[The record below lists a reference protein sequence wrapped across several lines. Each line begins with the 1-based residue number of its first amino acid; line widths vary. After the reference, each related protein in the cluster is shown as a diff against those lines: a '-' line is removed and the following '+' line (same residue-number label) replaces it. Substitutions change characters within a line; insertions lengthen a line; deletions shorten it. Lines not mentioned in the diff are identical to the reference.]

1 MGQQASVVL
10 MVHVYTSHGSVTKI
24 WTALMVAMKQT
35 VVIIYQAFNYVFC
48 FANKFNFPVHL
59 FVQL

>member
-10 MVHVYTSHGSVTKI
+10 MVHVYTIHGSVTKI
-24 WTALMVAMKQT
+24 KTALMVVMKQT

-48 FANKFNFPVHL
+48 FTNKFKFPVNL